1 MPGLDAL
8 TLPAAWPVIVAGM
21 AIAFGA
27 GIVRGYAGFG
37 FSALSVAGLSL
48 LVSPAS
54 VVPAIFMLEIV
65 ASVSM
70 VRSALR
76 EVDWPWLGWLAL
88 GNALFTPLGVW
99 LLAHVPEAPLRLS
112 IGLALLTLTAVQLLG
127 RTLSLPANRPVRLA
141 VGSLSGL
148 ANGMAA
154 IGGIVVAVLLGP
166 AQITPQALRATMILL
181 LLLTDVYSLAW
192 AAWLPGSGGA
202 TLVGAGTWVWVA
214 CLAPAMLAGIAVGQ
228 RRYTGVPPQSL
239 RRRVLELLLVVA
251 LLATGRALV
260 DLWPR
265 GA

>member
-1 MPGLDAL
+1 MTGLDAIA
-8 TLPAAWPVIVAGM
+8 LPAPWPVLLAGM

-54 VVPAIFMLEIV
+54 VVPAIFILEIV

-76 EVDWPWLGWLAL
+76 EVDWSWLGWLAL
-88 GNALFTPLGVW
+88 GNAVCTPLGVW
-99 LLAHVPEAPLRLS
+99 LLARVPEAPLRLA
-112 IGLALLTLTAVQLLG
+112 IGLALLALTGLQLAG
-127 RTLSLPANRPVRLA
+127 RTLELPASRPVRFA
-141 VGSLSGL
+141 VGTLSGL

-192 AAWLPGSGGA
+192 AAWMPAAGGA
-202 TLVGAGTWVWVA
+202 ALVGPGTAIWVA
-214 CLAPAMLAGIAVGQ
+214 CLAPAMLAGIAIGQ
-228 RRYTGVPPQSL
+228 RRYRGVPPQSL

-251 LLATGRALV
+251 LLATGRALF

-265 GA
+265 AA